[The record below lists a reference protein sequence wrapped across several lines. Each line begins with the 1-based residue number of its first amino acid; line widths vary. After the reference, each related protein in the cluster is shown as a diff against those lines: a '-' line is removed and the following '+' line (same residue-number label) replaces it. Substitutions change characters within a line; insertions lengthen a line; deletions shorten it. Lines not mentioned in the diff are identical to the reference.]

1 MIKYLII
8 GFIAGIV
15 IISIVAK
22 LLTNTI
28 LNAQLNYVK
37 KRVIKIGQNE
47 GLVLREC
54 PFCGG
59 DYANV
64 IKDCLEDGTE
74 VYKLTCDP
82 ELGGC
87 GGSTS
92 WNEDP
97 VEAILLWNAR
107 PEDYKKSIREGT
119 QHEV

>member
-1 MIKYLII
+1 MIKYLLI
-8 GFIAGIV
+8 GCLIGVVV
-15 IISIVAK
+15 ILLVSKMVA
-22 LLTNTI
+22 NAV
-28 LNAQLNYVK
+28 LNAQLRYVK

-59 DYANV
+59 NYANI

-74 VYKLTCDP
+74 VYKLTCDQ

-92 WNEDP
+92 WNKDP
-97 VEAILLWNAR
+97 VDAILLWNAR
-107 PEDYKKSIREGT
+107 PEDYNKGRIKNVNQE
-119 QHEV
+119 